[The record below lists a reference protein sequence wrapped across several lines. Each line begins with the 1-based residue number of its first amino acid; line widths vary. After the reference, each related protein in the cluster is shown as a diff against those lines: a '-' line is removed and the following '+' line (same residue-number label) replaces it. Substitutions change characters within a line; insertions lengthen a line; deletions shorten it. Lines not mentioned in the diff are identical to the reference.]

1 MEDYAISED
10 EHYGDDCGFDE
21 HYDDDCG
28 FSDGFEE
35 PESESR
41 RPNEEASSSQVITK
55 DSLLAAQ
62 RDDLQKVMDLLS
74 VKDHHARTLLIHYR
88 WDVDK
93 VFTVFVEMGKEWLF
107 KEAGVTVAEHNDLY
121 PVHSSS
127 GDVRCDICMEDKPAN
142 GTTTMDC
149 GHCFCN
155 ECWTEH
161 FIVKIKEGQSRRI
174 RCMAHKCNTI
184 CDEGKIRNL
193 VCTTHPDLAE
203 KFDRFLLESYI
214 EDNEMVK
221 WCPSVPH
228 CGNAIRVEKDKYR
241 EVECDCGMQFCF
253 SCSSEAHSPCS
264 CLMWKLWMG
273 KCQNE
278 SETVNW
284 ITVHTKPCP
293 KCLKAVEKNGG
304 CNLVYCICGQTFCWL
319 CGAATGSAHTWD
331 SIQDHSCGRYTEE
344 QEKNLELAK
353 KYLWRYIHYHNRY
366 KAHSDSLKA
375 EVQLKEKIYV
385 KISKLEA
392 GESASQDLR
401 WVENGLYTLFR
412 SRRALSYSYPFAYYM
427 FGHELF
433 QNEMTQEERE
443 IKQNLFED
451 QQQQFEANVEKLSM
465 VLEEPFEGYTED
477 KVTETR
483 MKVLNLSYLV
493 DNLCRTLYE
502 CIENDL
508 LGALQHGSHNIAP
521 YKSTGAEKASKLA

>member
-241 EVECDCGMQFCF
+241 ECGWGLHAFLLLD
-253 SCSSEAHSPCS
+253 SLLE
-264 CLMWKLWMG
+264 
-273 KCQNE
+273 
-278 SETVNW
+278 
-284 ITVHTKPCP
+284 
-293 KCLKAVEKNGG
+293 
-304 CNLVYCICGQTFCWL
+304 VYCLSILLFIDAVVLLLVIFYLMDNKTSEKQQNTINKL
-319 CGAATGSAHTWD
+319 ATGSAHTWD

>member
-1 MEDYAISED
+1 
-10 EHYGDDCGFDE
+10 
-21 HYDDDCG
+21 
-28 FSDGFEE
+28 
-35 PESESR
+35 
-41 RPNEEASSSQVITK
+41 
-55 DSLLAAQ
+55 
-62 RDDLQKVMDLLS
+62 
-74 VKDHHARTLLIHYR
+74 
-88 WDVDK
+88 
-93 VFTVFVEMGKEWLF
+93 
-107 KEAGVTVAEHNDLY
+107 
-121 PVHSSS
+121 
-127 GDVRCDICMEDKPAN
+127 
-142 GTTTMDC
+142 
-149 GHCFCN
+149 
-155 ECWTEH
+155 
-161 FIVKIKEGQSRRI
+161 
-174 RCMAHKCNTI
+174 MAHKCNTI

-264 CLMWKLWMG
+264 CQMWKLWMG

-304 CNLVYCICGQTFCWL
+304 CNLCGWGLHAFLLLDSLLEVYCLSILLFIDAVVLLLVIFDLMHNKTSEKQQNTINKL
-319 CGAATGSAHTWD
+319 ATGSAHTWD

-375 EVQLKEKIYV
+375 EVQLKEKIYM
-385 KISKLEA
+385 KISKLET

-427 FGHELF
+427 FGHEL
-433 QNEMTQEERE
+433 QNEMTEEERE

-493 DNLCRTLYE
+493 DNLCRKLYE